1 MAIRA
6 PMLLLAMLAAAVFA
20 NGRRQQML
28 SLSSPGGRQQRRPLS
43 FPARHHAR
51 ELRPRGKEDAD
62 EEAIS
67 LTTVEFEVELVL
79 EGISCDTVEL
89 LLAQGIARG
98 KSADIILGRIICS
111 ALEDQ
116 LSASGNFPLSL
127 LAGCAAEGTTIAS
140 GCPGLD
146 LLTTAETRASTTET
160 KEIVKH
166 RGEKYLVINDW
177 SDDLEELITNW
188 PPIWTG
194 DVATKTF
201 KDRVGQNRHLQGQ
214 FLRIKGMMTAAYRG
228 IGDSLL
234 GGSEAGGETNES
246 GAQSTLVSFAQTLT
260 TAIANVVAGS
270 ESIAGSNAREG
281 STFLSEAIVEALP
294 GLPPAAAAEVAAAA
308 TESVASVDSD
318 VVFAVVE
325 TTAAAIFAATEA
337 TAGDEAASPAETV
350 AEFVIAVAE
359 VSEAVATVMTEN
371 VAQAEVAA
379 ETVAAE
385 TVAAAETGPVV
396 APPGGPPPTVPP
408 PPSPVDDAFTTVDTY
423 LCGSTDDKQKLTK
436 THGPIKSWTFADTV
450 TTFQHLFSKARA
462 VGGDCVASDYQDFNT
477 DISGWVYPGV
487 TNMVEMFEDAT
498 AFNKNLASWD
508 VSKVTNM
515 EGMFSGASAFN
526 QDISTWAVGEVT
538 NMNSMFN
545 AATTFNQA
553 ISGWNV
559 AKVTDMKN
567 MFLTATSFNQNLST
581 WNAGEVTTMLGMFS
595 GASSFVGP
603 IFTSVAKVTD
613 MSYMF
618 YLATSFNQD
627 ISTWAVGEVTT
638 MRSMFEGATSFDS
651 AIFTGTDKVTTMRQ
665 MFRQASSFNKDVSSM
680 AVASV
685 TNMNEMFF
693 NATAFKQDLCA
704 WGPAMS
710 STPPSVVS
718 MFGDSGCTGDG
729 YSGSSPDFT
738 SSPPAHFCKTACAM
752 ITSANNAIDSYL
764 CGDTTSGLA
773 SKADTLATYG
783 PIKDWTFDPSL
794 TSFVQLFD
802 AVVCTPRSLYHDFN
816 EDISGWTFPGV
827 TNMRLMFK
835 GVTSFNQNL
844 ASWDVSK
851 VTNMESM
858 FRGALSF
865 NQNIA
870 SWDVSKVTNMQF
882 MFYGKGKGTSSF
894 NQNLASWDVSKVVN
908 MNSMFRDAKS
918 FNQNL
923 ASWDVSKVTNMQFM
937 FFGAT
942 LFNQDLCALGTHLLA
957 TPTISA
963 VNMENMFSDTS
974 CGSSSNPVISS
985 FVSPLCSVCTSS

>member
-1 MAIRA
+1 
-6 PMLLLAMLAAAVFA
+6 
-20 NGRRQQML
+20 ML

-51 ELRPRGKEDAD
+51 ELRPRGKEEAD

-79 EGISCDTVEL
+79 EGISCDTVEV

-214 FLRIKGMMTAAYRG
+214 FLRLRGMMTAAYRG

-651 AIFTGTDKVTTMRQ
+651 AIFTGTAKVTTMRQ

-693 NATAFKQDLCA
+693 KATAFKQDLCA

-738 SSPPAHFCKTACAM
+738 SSPPAHFCKTCAM
-752 ITSANNAIDSYL
+752 ITSAYDAIDSYL

-794 TSFVQLFD
+794 TSFAQLFD
-802 AVVCTPRSLYHDFN
+802 STVCTPRSLYHEFN

-827 TNMRLMFK
+827 TNMFYMFHL
-835 GVTSFNQNL
+835 VSSFNKDL

-858 FRGALSF
+858 FRGA
-865 NQNIA
+865 
-870 SWDVSKVTNMQF
+870 T
-882 MFYGKGKGTSSF
+882 
-894 NQNLASWDVSKVVN
+894 
-908 MNSMFRDAKS
+908 S

-923 ASWDVSKVTNMQFM
+923 ASWDVSKVTNMKFM

>member
-1 MAIRA
+1 
-6 PMLLLAMLAAAVFA
+6 
-20 NGRRQQML
+20 ML
-28 SLSSPGGRQQRRPLS
+28 SLSSQGGRQQRRPLS

-51 ELRPRGKEDAD
+51 ELRPRGKEEAD

-160 KEIVKH
+160 KETKKIVKH
-166 RGEKYLVINDW
+166 PGEKYLVINDW

-201 KDRVGQNRHLQGQ
+201 KDRVGQNRYLQGQ
-214 FLRIKGMMTAAYRG
+214 FLSLKGAMTAAYRG

-246 GAQSTLVSFAQTLT
+246 EAQSALVSFAQTLT

-270 ESIAGSNAREG
+270 ESIAGSDAREG

-318 VVFAVVE
+318 VVFAVLE
-325 TTAAAIFAATEA
+325 TTPADIFAATEA

-379 ETVAAE
+379 EAVAAE
-385 TVAAAETGPVV
+385 AVAAAEVAAAEPGPVV
-396 APPGGPPPTVPP
+396 APPPPVSPPVPPPPTLPP

-423 LCGSTDDKQKLTK
+423 LCGSTDDKQKLTN

-450 TTFQHLFSKARA
+450 TTFQHLFAKARA
-462 VGGDCVASDYQDFNT
+462 LGGVCVAADYQNFNT
-477 DISGWVYPGV
+477 DISDWSYPGV
-487 TNMVEMFEDAT
+487 TNMEEMFEDAT
-498 AFNKNLASWD
+498 AFNSPIFLD
-508 VSKVTNM
+508 VTKVTNM

-526 QDISTWAVGEVT
+526 QDISGWVVERVT

-638 MRSMFEGATSFDS
+638 MRSMFESATSFDS
-651 AIFTGTDKVTTMRQ
+651 AIFTGTDKVTTMGQ
-665 MFRQASSFNKDVSSM
+665 MFRRASSFNKDVSSM

-685 TNMNEMFF
+685 TNMTEMFF
-693 NATAFKQDLCA
+693 EATAFKQDLCA
-704 WGPAMS
+704 WGPAIS

-738 SSPPAHFCKTACAM
+738 SKPPAHFCKTACAM
-752 ITSANNAIDSYL
+752 ITSANNAIDSYI
-764 CGDTTSGLA
+764 CGHTT

-802 AVVCTPRSLYHDFN
+802 AAVCTHTLYHAFN

-851 VTNMESM
+851 VVNMESM
-858 FRGALSF
+858 FRGA
-865 NQNIA
+865 
-870 SWDVSKVTNMQF
+870 T
-882 MFYGKGKGTSSF
+882 SF
-894 NQNLASWDVSKVVN
+894 NQNLASWDVSKATK
-908 MNSMFRDAKS
+908 MQRMFRGATS

-923 ASWDVSKVTNMQFM
+923 ASWDVSKVTDMKSVFE
-937 FFGAT
+937 GAT
-942 LFNQDLCALGTHLLA
+942 SFNQNLASWDVSKVANITSMFRGATPFNQDLCALGTHLLA
-957 TPTISA
+957 TPPISA
-963 VNMENMFSDTS
+963 VNMVNMFSETS
-974 CGSSSNPVISS
+974 CGSSSNPVIFSS
-985 FVSPLCSVCTSS
+985 FVSPLCSACTPGLTAPPLTAAPPTPAPLD

>member
-1 MAIRA
+1 
-6 PMLLLAMLAAAVFA
+6 
-20 NGRRQQML
+20 ML
-28 SLSSPGGRQQRRPLS
+28 SLSSQGGRQQRRPLS

-51 ELRPRGKEDAD
+51 ELRPRGKEEAD

-160 KEIVKH
+160 KETKKIVKH
-166 RGEKYLVINDW
+166 PGEKYLVINDW

-214 FLRIKGMMTAAYRG
+214 FLSLKGAMTAAYRG

-234 GGSEAGGETNES
+234 GGSEEGGETNES
-246 GAQSTLVSFAQTLT
+246 EAQSALVSFAQTLT

-270 ESIAGSNAREG
+270 ESIAGSDAREG

-318 VVFAVVE
+318 VVFAVLE
-325 TTAAAIFAATEA
+325 TTPADIFAATEA

-379 ETVAAE
+379 EAVAAE
-385 TVAAAETGPVV
+385 AVAAEAVAAAEVAAAEPGPVV
-396 APPGGPPPTVPP
+396 APPPPVSPPVPPPPTLPP

-423 LCGSTDDKQKLTK
+423 LCGSTDDKQKLTN

-450 TTFQHLFSKARA
+450 TTFQHLFAKARA
-462 VGGDCVASDYQDFNT
+462 LGGVCVAADYQNFNT
-477 DISGWVYPGV
+477 DISDWSYPGV
-487 TNMVEMFEDAT
+487 TNMEEMFEDAT
-498 AFNKNLASWD
+498 AFNSPIFLD
-508 VSKVTNM
+508 VTKVTNM

-526 QDISTWAVGEVT
+526 QDISGWVVERVT

-638 MRSMFEGATSFDS
+638 MRSMFESATSFDS
-651 AIFTGTDKVTTMRQ
+651 AIFTGTDKVTTMGQ
-665 MFRQASSFNKDVSSM
+665 MFRRASSFNKDVSSM

-685 TNMNEMFF
+685 TNMTEMFF
-693 NATAFKQDLCA
+693 EATAFKQDLCA
-704 WGPAMS
+704 WGPAIS

-752 ITSANNAIDSYL
+752 ITSANNAIDSY
-764 CGDTTSGLA
+764 TA
-773 SKADTLATYG
+773 ITLRAKQT
-783 PIKDWTFDPSL
+783 PSQR
-794 TSFVQLFD
+794 T
-802 AVVCTPRSLYHDFN
+802 
-816 EDISGWTFPGV
+816 
-827 TNMRLMFK
+827 
-835 GVTSFNQNL
+835 
-844 ASWDVSK
+844 
-851 VTNMESM
+851 
-858 FRGALSF
+858 ALSR
-865 NQNIA
+865 IGP
-870 SWDVSKVTNMQF
+870 SIRV
-882 MFYGKGKGTSSF
+882 
-894 NQNLASWDVSKVVN
+894 
-908 MNSMFRDAKS
+908 
-918 FNQNL
+918 
-923 ASWDVSKVTNMQFM
+923 
-937 FFGAT
+937 
-942 LFNQDLCALGTHLLA
+942 
-957 TPTISA
+957 
-963 VNMENMFSDTS
+963 
-974 CGSSSNPVISS
+974 
-985 FVSPLCSVCTSS
+985 

>member
-1 MAIRA
+1 
-6 PMLLLAMLAAAVFA
+6 
-20 NGRRQQML
+20 ML

-51 ELRPRGKEDAD
+51 ELRPRGKEEAD

-79 EGISCDTVEL
+79 EGISCDTVEV

-214 FLRIKGMMTAAYRG
+214 FLRLRGMMTAAYRG

-318 VVFAVVE
+318 VVFAVLE

-385 TVAAAETGPVV
+385 TVAAETVAAAETGPVV
-396 APPGGPPPTVPP
+396 APPAGGPPPVPP

-423 LCGSTDDKQKLTK
+423 LCGSTDDKQKLTN

-450 TTFQHLFSKARA
+450 TTFQHLFAKARA
-462 VGGDCVASDYQDFNT
+462 LGGVCVAADYQNFNT
-477 DISGWVYPGV
+477 DISDWSYPGV
-487 TNMVEMFEDAT
+487 TNMEEMFEDAT
-498 AFNKNLASWD
+498 AFNSPIFLD
-508 VSKVTNM
+508 VTKVTNM

-526 QDISTWAVGEVT
+526 QDISGWVVEKVT

-693 NATAFKQDLCA
+693 KATAFKQDLCA

-752 ITSANNAIDSYL
+752 ITSAYNAIDSYI

-783 PIKDWTFDPSL
+783 PIKDWTFDPSV
-794 TSFVQLFD
+794 TSFSQLFD
-802 AVVCTPRSLYHDFN
+802 SNVCTPRSVYHAFN

-827 TNMRLMFK
+827 TNMFYMFHLVSSFNQNLASWDVSK
-835 GVTSFNQNL
+835 VVDMESMFRGATSFNQNL

-851 VTNMESM
+851 VT
-858 FRGALSF
+858 
-865 NQNIA
+865 
-870 SWDVSKVTNMQF
+870 DMQF
-882 MFYGKGKGTSSF
+882 MFRDATSF
-894 NQNLASWDVSKVVN
+894 NQNLASWDVSKVTDMESVFEGATSFN
-908 MNSMFRDAKS
+908 QNLASWDVSKATDMQFMFKGATS

-963 VNMENMFSDTS
+963 VNMENMFSETS